1 VTARV
6 KEGVGRVHRSGHVP
20 AVEVDDDPTAAPLP
34 PIVADDAADEALRRL
49 DDEEAPPVEIR
60 NDIQLVELF
69 AAIDPVPTLPL
80 TAPYEI
86 GLGVVVRRLA
96 RVSDQDLGSD
106 ANVRRVLRLLGDR
119 LSVTVGPDGISVRGL
134 VRTRHTPWGKLQRL
148 TFTSRYDQVKG
159 QLVAQVA
166 DDVAGRLLPVPVP
179 GLTWLIRRIVGG
191 VGNLYER
198 RNLTP
203 EELEALRAGLGHSLV
218 AIQRRGMDIELAGAL
233 RLLMFFSL
241 GMSTAPEVRGGGPG
255 HRDRRPQQLTA
266 LKGVVGQLH
275 HREASTG
282 SGEGVELTSRCL
294 LSRAQLSEGGLPGGL
309 VDDRR
314 DGNRLAAVL
323 CGRWRHLGCSS
334 RTARTAVRA
343 LLRTTA
349 GQRTHRS

>member
-1 VTARV
+1 MTARV

-179 GLTWLIRRIVGG
+179 GSPGSSAASWVASATSTSAATSPPRSSRRCAPAWA
-191 VGNLYER
+191 
-198 RNLTP
+198 T
-203 EELEALRAGLGHSLV
+203 HS
-218 AIQRRGMDIELAGAL
+218 
-233 RLLMFFSL
+233 SP
-241 GMSTAPEVRGGGPG
+241 SNGGGW
-255 HRDRRPQQLTA
+255 
-266 LKGVVGQLH
+266 
-275 HREASTG
+275 
-282 SGEGVELTSRCL
+282 TSSWPAPC
-294 LSRAQLSEGGLPGGL
+294 A
-309 VDDRR
+309 
-314 DGNRLAAVL
+314 
-323 CGRWRHLGCSS
+323 C
-334 RTARTAVRA
+334 
-343 LLRTTA
+343 
-349 GQRTHRS
+349 